1 MHTRILVID
10 DDRKV
15 TDLLHRG
22 LGYEGYIMDIAH
34 SGPDGLALAREH
46 APDLVILDIMMPGM
60 DGLEVCRRLRAEGKI
75 PILMLTA
82 RDAVADRVIGLETGA
97 DDYLVKPFAFEELLA
112 RIRAIL
118 RRGQAQISE
127 LLEYTDLKLD
137 TSRRKAFRG
146 KREIELTTT
155 EYKILELF
163 LRHPEQVLLKEKILE
178 EVWGYDFGGDS
189 NVLEVYIR
197 YLRNKLE
204 AAGEERLIHTMRG
217 TGYVL
222 RHG

>member
-1 MHTRILVID
+1 MNTRILVID

-34 SGPDGLALAREH
+34 GGHEGLALAREH
-46 APDLVILDIMMPGM
+46 VPDLVILDIMMPGM
-60 DGLEVCRRLRAEGKI
+60 DGLEVCRRLRSEGKI

-97 DDYLVKPFAFEELLA
+97 DDYLVKPFAYEELLA

-118 RRGQAQISE
+118 RRGQTKIPE
-127 LLEYTDLKLD
+127 LLEYCDLKLD
-137 TSRRKAFRG
+137 TLRRKAFRG
-146 KREIELTTT
+146 ERMIELTTT

-163 LRHPEQVLLKEKILE
+163 LQYPEYVLTKDRILE
-178 EVWGYDFGGDS
+178 RVWGYDFGGDS

-204 AAGEERLIHTMRG
+204 SAGEKRLIHTMRG

-222 RHG
+222 KHD

>member
-1 MHTRILVID
+1 MAARILVID
-10 DDRKV
+10 DDRKI
-15 TDLLHRG
+15 TDMLRRG
-22 LGYEGYIMDIAH
+22 LGYEGYHVDTGH
-34 SGPDGLALAREH
+34 SGVGGLELAREH
-46 APDLVILDIMMPGM
+46 TPDLVILDIMMAGM
-60 DGLEVCRRLRAEGKI
+60 DGLEVCRKIRAESKV

-82 RDAVADRVIGLETGA
+82 RDAVADRVLGLETGA

-118 RRGQAQISE
+118 RRGHVASAE
-127 LLEYTDLKLD
+127 VMEYGDLRLD
-137 TSRRKAFRG
+137 TFRRKAFR
-146 KREIELTTT
+146 KAREIELTTT

-163 LRHPEQVLLKEKILE
+163 LRHPERVFLKDKILE

-204 AAGEERLIHTMRG
+204 EEGEKRLIHTMRG
-217 TGYVL
+217 SGYVL
-222 RHG
+222 RQE